1 MKITRISLFAFELPL
16 RETQVLS
23 RGRTFERFGA
33 SVIRIDTDE
42 GVTGWGEVTPW
53 GSSYL
58 AAFPGGVRQ
67 AVCDIAP
74 ALLGQDPRSP
84 ESVYR
89 VMDRELAGHAYA
101 KALVDFAVWDIVGKW
116 AGRPVH
122 AMLGGAQ
129 NSAPHLSAA
138 LHLDTPE
145 RMLAARDRSRAAG
158 VGTFSVKMG
167 QGTEIDSEVIKRFE
181 ATRLSRERNVFDA
194 NGGWSRAEAVAI
206 MQRSQ
211 AADFMVEQ
219 PCSTYESTLSVRRK
233 TSQPI
238 SLDECM
244 TDVQVLV
251 RAIQDHACE
260 AVNIKLARVGGYTKA
275 RQIRDLLLAYDLEM
289 YVMCMGGT
297 ALSDTISAGFARTVP
312 ADRLVGAWASQE
324 FVTLDICPG
333 QGARPEN
340 GFLVS
345 PDLPGLGVTPDT
357 AVMGPPFAVFK

>member
-1 MKITRISLFAFELPL
+1 MKISSISLFAFDLPL
-16 RETQVLS
+16 REVQSLS
-23 RGRTFERFGA
+23 RGRRFDRFGA
-33 SVIRIDTDE
+33 TVIRIDTDE
-42 GVTGWGEVTPW
+42 GVSGWGEVTPW

-67 AVCDIAP
+67 AVCDMAP
-74 ALLGQDPRSP
+74 ALLGEDPRFP
-84 ESVYR
+84 EAVYR
-89 VMDRELAGHAYA
+89 VMDRELAGHVYA
-101 KALVDFAVWDIVGKW
+101 KALVDFAVWDIAGKW
-116 AGRPVH
+116 TGLPIH
-122 AMLGGAQ
+122 ALLGGAQ
-129 NSAPHLSAA
+129 NAAPHLSAA
-138 LHLDTPE
+138 LHLDAPE
-145 RMLAARDRSRAAG
+145 AMLAARDRYRTAG

-167 QGTEIDSEVIKRFE
+167 QGIQLDSEVIEQFQTTKLPHE
-181 ATRLSRERNVFDA
+181 TNVFDA
-194 NGGWSRAEAVAI
+194 NGGWSRAEAVTI
-206 MQRSQ
+206 MQRAH

-251 RAIQDHACE
+251 RAIEEHACE

-275 RQIRDLLLAYDLEM
+275 RQIRDLLLAYDLQM

-297 ALSDTISAGFARTVP
+297 ALSDTISANFARTVP
-312 ADRLVGAWASQE
+312 LDRLVGAWASQE
-324 FVTLDICPG
+324 YVTLDICPG

-345 PDLPGLGVTPDT
+345 PDLAGLGVAPDT
-357 AVMGPPFAVFK
+357 TAMGPPFAVFE